1 MPTRQIDPLELAK
14 DSSELERA
22 LAAIA
27 VKLHE
32 KGLSKLV
39 VAGGETSGAVM
50 SALKVKALGIGPEI
64 EPGVPWTL
72 SSGQPPLLL
81 ALKSGN
87 FGGED
92 FFSKAL
98 GMLP

>member
-1 MPTRQIDPLELAK
+1 MIEDAFGRLAQELVA
-14 DSSELERA
+14 SGVRRM
-22 LAAIA
+22 II
-27 VKLHE
+27 
-32 KGLSKLV
+32 
-39 VAGGETSGAVM
+39 AGGETSGAVV
-50 SALKVKALGIGPEI
+50 SALKVQSLRIGAEI
-64 EPGVPWTL
+64 DPGVPWTETL
-72 SSGQPPLLL
+72 NEPRIAI